1 MEVKKEDLLS
11 INNILLALKRGEFKF
26 GDEEIDAYS
35 QSKRRLV
42 DLMERIKSELEGPF
56 DEQPK
61 EKEPEGETPKK
72 SWKDRKKS

>member
-1 MEVKKEDLLS
+1 MKENNMDVKKEDLLS

-42 DLMERIKSELEGPF
+42 ELMERIKAELEPPL
-56 DEQPK
+56 EQPK
-61 EKEPEGETPKK
+61 EKEPEKK
-72 SWKDRKKS
+72 SWKDRKK